1 MGGKFAKLFK
11 CWSGNSYIMQEKLA
25 YLERTQLKLEYAKN
39 VHDKLEMKL
48 CGQDFL
54 IHPNV
59 FNPNIF
65 FGTEFL
71 AKELI
76 KVVTEFHP
84 NKPKVLEIGT
94 GAGYMSILAVLNG
107 ASDATCTDINRDA
120 LKNAEDNINKYG
132 MQDRATLKYSDVFDE
147 LNTNEKFD
155 IIFWNHPFGHI
166 NKPADE
172 LEILERALLDPF
184 YTSLDKYMKTANE
197 YLNQD
202 RGRLFLGF
210 SVASGD
216 RQAFEQIAK
225 KYKWTIHLRN
235 ERKSDTIPVM
245 QIGFYEL
252 RKFNRR

>member
-1 MGGKFAKLFK
+1 ME
-11 CWSGNSYIMQEKLA
+11 EKLA
-25 YLERTQLKLEYAKN
+25 YLERTRLKLESAKN
-39 VHDKLEMKL
+39 VHDKFEMKL

-76 KVVTEFHP
+76 KVVKEFHSD
-84 NKPKVLEIGT
+84 KPKVLEIGT

-120 LKNAEDNINKYG
+120 LKNAEENINKYG
-132 MQDRATLKYSDVFDE
+132 MQDRATLKYSDVFDAF
-147 LNTNEKFD
+147 NTNEKFD
-155 IIFWNHPFGHI
+155 IIVWNYPFGHI

-184 YTSLDKYMKTANE
+184 YRSLDKYFKTANE

-202 RGRLFLGF
+202 RGRLFIGF
-210 SVASGD
+210 SVTAGD
-216 RQAFEQIAK
+216 EHAFKEIAK
-225 KYKWTIHLRN
+225 KYKWTIHLKN
-235 ERKSDTIPVM
+235 EMKSDTIPVM
-245 QIGFYEL
+245 HIGFYEL
-252 RKFNRR
+252 TKAQ